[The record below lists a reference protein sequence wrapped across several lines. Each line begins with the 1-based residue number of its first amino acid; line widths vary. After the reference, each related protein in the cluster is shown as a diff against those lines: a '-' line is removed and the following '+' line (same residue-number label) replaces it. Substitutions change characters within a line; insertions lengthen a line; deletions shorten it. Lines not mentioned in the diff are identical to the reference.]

1 MSNISSI
8 RRNSVKRLPGGQSI
22 QLSDKI
28 WIFRPSGSE
37 IDSMTSTDSPIT
49 YYTAG
54 PKSGTLEGPTG
65 ASESWVD
72 ARGRAIEFKNNEDD
86 GCWYGY
92 K

>member
-1 MSNISSI
+1 
-8 RRNSVKRLPGGQSI
+8 
-22 QLSDKI
+22 
-28 WIFRPSGSE
+28 
-37 IDSMTSTDSPIT
+37 MTSTDSPIT